1 MTWLFFR
8 ARDPGSRPKKDAN
21 EIGSKTPAAALD
33 VSRRRAC
40 TFSVFGKSSLV
51 VRHPSRWRSVGGA
64 VSCRLG
70 VPVGGLRGVLGGGS
84 RRDGRGKDGLRVC
97 FVRGASFGAGA
108 SGTFVAFSAALSAPI
123 ASAGR
128 PVTCSGAFTFAGGLS
143 LACTQPKPSAN
154 FWFTAAAA
162 AAVASVTFCTVSF
175 CCTFSSTGAVC
186 SLTLA
191 EMVVAVAVTVFVSPI
206 FSSISISFAPVR
218 RATRIAAS
226 VSCSR
231 STPCAKSSMTGNSVL
246 VQWSPTMPSTAAAIS
261 SSVAPCHRLKMRWPA
276 GATVSVQGIT

>member
-1 MTWLFFR
+1 MVVCFGYIAYGTLR
-8 ARDPGSRPKKDAN
+8 ARALS
-21 EIGSKTPAAALD
+21 AAAPHAVLAAPSAAGAAGAD
-33 VSRRRAC
+33 VGTVSAA
-40 TFSVFGKSSLV
+40 SV
-51 VRHPSRWRSVGGA
+51 
-64 VSCRLG
+64 
-70 VPVGGLRGVLGGGS
+70 
-84 RRDGRGKDGLRVC
+84 
-97 FVRGASFGAGA
+97 SFAGA
-108 SGTFVAFSAALSAPI
+108 SSSFAGGASGPFSAFSAALVDPF

-143 LACTQPKPSAN
+143 LACTQPKPSWN

-191 EMVVAVAVTVFVSPI
+191 VMLVAVAATVFVSPI

-218 RATRIAAS
+218 LATRRAAS

-231 STPCAKSSMTGNSVL
+231 STPCAKSSITGNSVL
-246 VQWSPTMPSTAAAIS
+246 VQWSPTIPSTAAAIS